1 MKNPISYNNSIVWL
15 NWSKTAGIDL
25 TFDFQLKNRN
35 ASIKISLSESSIRTE
50 IKDTICIWKQVLIH
64 QRLVIGNV
72 STTRMKG
79 TKTEQT
85 RNWEAIEAYE
95 KQTSTTQEKQSK
107 VKQMR
112 EKKPSNHP
120 QVFKIYL
127 RFVFCWVWN
136 GFLLSLNGFIRYTA
150 SKQRILAYTLG
161 VYDVCLN
168 KV

>member
-1 MKNPISYNNSIVWL
+1 MQQCLRCNRLISKSLLSMKNPISYNNSIVWL

-50 IKDTICIWKQVLIH
+50 IKDPICIWKQVLIH

-112 EKKPSNHP
+112 EKKRPTIHRCSKSTFDSFFVECGT
-120 QVFKIYL
+120 VFY
-127 RFVFCWVWN
+127 
-136 GFLLSLNGFIRYTA
+136 
-150 SKQRILAYTLG
+150 
-161 VYDVCLN
+161 CL
-168 KV
+168 